1 MPLNPNEQD
10 IKMPLRHKELE
21 ERSVIK
27 VYSRIL
33 YMLYYKKKMPKK
45 QCSSFYQ
52 YILPKDRIE

>member
-10 IKMPLRHKELE
+10 IKMPLRHKEPE
-21 ERSVIK
+21 ERLIIK
-27 VYSRIL
+27 CTAEFSI
-33 YMLYYKKKMPKK
+33 YYKKKTPKK

>member
-1 MPLNPNEQD
+1 MPLYPNEQD

-33 YMLYYKKKMPKK
+33 YMLYYKKKTPKK
-45 QCSSFYQ
+45 QCSSS
-52 YILPKDRIE
+52 